1 VPFPRNRVQH
11 QLAASA
17 RAVLHG
23 QELLDWGRVTWPASL
38 HTRRELLLLALTC
51 HLLGACTEPRSDNG
65 PSDLPLRQIEDSG
78 HNYALVFDG
87 VQQYATTGTADFPR
101 ARYAQTLSVRFM
113 VDTISGKHAFL
124 TLRKD
129 FDSGVEF
136 GINNGF
142 VSAWRV
148 HGGEVLATATTPVST
163 GVWHH
168 AAYLF
173 EPNDPIN
180 PDDTGID
187 HVYVDGVA
195 APSGVTGLIDRRTP
209 TTCWLG
215 TLDGTRDLFQGKLDN
230 VLVFKDYVIAAAGDG
245 APSETA
251 LVLNLPFNEDPD
263 NLTVFDHSSRAN
275 DGRLGD
281 GIEQHAPT
289 RILSTQ

>member
-1 VPFPRNRVQH
+1 
-11 QLAASA
+11 
-17 RAVLHG
+17 
-23 QELLDWGRVTWPASL
+23 VTWPASFP
-38 HTRRELLLLALTC
+38 TRRDIFRLALAC
-51 HLLGACTEPRSDNG
+51 SLLGACTEPRSDDG

-87 VQQYATTGTADFPR
+87 LQQYATTGTAAFPG
-101 ARYAQTLSVRFM
+101 ARDPQTLSVRFM
-113 VDTISGKHAFL
+113 VDAIAGKHAFL

-136 GINNGF
+136 GINNGV

-148 HGGEVLATATTPVST
+148 HGGEVLAAATRPVTT

-180 PDDTGID
+180 NDNTGID
-187 HVYVDGVA
+187 HVYVDGVP

-230 VLVFKDYVIAAAGDG
+230 VLVFADYIIAAAGDG
-245 APSETA
+245 APSETK

-263 NLTVFDHSSRAN
+263 NLTVFDHSPEAN

-281 GIEQHAPT
+281 GIEQRAPT